1 MSHSSP
7 NPKPIILFDLDDTL
21 CKTSQTK
28 QDVITVIGKTV
39 KPLNNI
45 DPAKLFQAYLDAH
58 KTYYK
63 ISEKHGFNTYSNITQ
78 WYNWLERLNV
88 QATIKDITNII
99 DTYRKVTLNNLSL
112 YPNVLTTLNILKQK
126 EYILCIVSGGDYY
139 SKAQKLFSL
148 NIDHLFD
155 HIFCTEF
162 TQSDK
167 TSGDIYKYVT
177 EFFKRPASNFIM
189 IGDIVEQDIKPAN
202 AVGMTTVQV
211 TMRGDRR
218 VGERSNEKANY
229 VINDMGKLLEI
240 IENVNH

>member
-1 MSHSSP
+1 MSQLSS
-7 NPKPIILFDLDDTL
+7 NKKPIILFDLDDTL
-21 CKTSQTK
+21 CQTSQTK
-28 QDVITVIGKTV
+28 QDVITAIGKNV
-39 KPLNNI
+39 KPLNGI
-45 DPAKLFQAYLDAH
+45 DSAKLFQAYLDAH
-58 KTYYK
+58 KAYYQK
-63 ISEKHGFNTYSNITQ
+63 TEKHGFNTYSNITQ

-112 YPNVLTTLNILKQK
+112 YPNVLTTLTTLKQK
-126 EYILCIVSGGDYY
+126 EHMLCIVSGGDYY

-148 NIDHLFD
+148 KIDHLFD

-167 TSGDIYKYVT
+167 TTGEIYKYVA
-177 EFFKRPASNFIM
+177 EFFKKPASDFIM

-202 AVGMTTVQV
+202 KVGMTTVQV

-218 VGERSNEKANY
+218 VGERSNEKADY
-229 VINDMGKLLEI
+229 VISDMGKLLEI
-240 IENVNH
+240 LKV